1 MQQRKLLKFLRRL
14 LNNHE
19 SFIDNYPED
28 IKTKTGRSYCVN
40 NVLRETA
47 SILTD
52 LSHHLTVEKDMTTAE
67 VQDTFMVLFTTANEI
82 MDKYNDRDLD
92 WYEKECSSRLM
103 EMFTMEDNED
113 EM

>member
-1 MQQRKLLKFLRRL
+1 MQQRKLHNFIRRL
-14 LNNHE
+14 LKNHE
-19 SFIDNYPED
+19 SFIENYPED

-40 NVLRETA
+40 NVLRECA

-52 LSHHLTVEKDMTTAE
+52 MSHHLTVEKDMNTAE

-82 MDKYNDRDLD
+82 LDKYNNRDIY
-92 WYEKECSSRLM
+92 WYHKEAERLL
-103 EMFTMEDNED
+103 EQLNMEDNED

>member
-1 MQQRKLLKFLRRL
+1 MQQRKLLKFIKRL
-14 LNNHE
+14 LKNHE

-52 LSHHLTVEKDMTTAE
+52 LSYLLTVEKDMSTTE
-67 VQDTFMVLFTTANEI
+67 VQDVFMVLFTTANEI
-82 MDKYNDRDLD
+82 LNKYNNRDRD
-92 WYEKECSSRLM
+92 WYEKECSRLM
-103 EMFTMEDNED
+103 EQLTMEDNED
-113 EM
+113 E